1 MGSLGRVRYGR
12 GRRRRGSNA
21 ARGLHPLA
29 PRESLELLEGLL
41 GAKQHQ
47 CGRHGRAL
55 ASPPEVFWQPSPA
68 LLRQMAT
75 GSEAGASEG
84 TGVDQAFRDELVRS
98 DVETRQAKLRDYFA
112 DELARIMGTSKSDLD
127 LEQPLNEV
135 GMDSLLASELKNNLE
150 RRLAFNLPM
159 AAFLEGPS
167 ITTLAAHAAK
177 ALGPEVGRG
186 TATGTRRRTRRR
198 NQRGR
203 RSSDSR
209 RYRREI
215 RSSASIRWAAT

>member
-1 MGSLGRVRYGR
+1 M
-12 GRRRRGSNA
+12 
-21 ARGLHPLA
+21 
-29 PRESLELLEGLL
+29 
-41 GAKQHQ
+41 
-47 CGRHGRAL
+47 
-55 ASPPEVFWQPSPA
+55 
-68 LLRQMAT
+68 
-75 GSEAGASEG
+75 
-84 TGVDQAFRDELVRS
+84 DQAFRDELVRS

-177 ALGPEVGRG
+177 ALGPEAGEVRQQEPAAAPPVGISVGAARPIRDC
-186 TATGTRRRTRRR
+186 TD
-198 NQRGR
+198 GR
-203 RSSDSR
+203 SALLH
-209 RYRREI
+209 
-215 RSSASIRWAAT
+215 SSAGR